1 MSYFKERAPSGM
13 ILFMALL
20 GLIVAAGFTKI
31 SGYDIW
37 WHLKTGEIIFNTRQI
52 PLNDIFSYT
61 AMGNPWVNHEWLFQV
76 MAWLLYSKIGLSSLT
91 LLQFG
96 IVAAMSIFLYSTFLR
111 TTESKIAA
119 MFGTALTTLSVA
131 DRVMMRPFL
140 IGLMLTA
147 YFLFRLHSYVTK
159 DKGSLFELP
168 FLTILWVNVHAGG
181 MIGPSLIL
189 AFAAG
194 ESLQRLIAIKT
205 KWGAQSPSSPDIIR
219 KLWLV
224 GITSTVAAII
234 NPFGTETYTFST
246 SHFQMKAILSFTQEW
261 IPVLDP
267 RLDGVFS
274 QILFRIL
281 LLLTPLSFVVNRRSA
296 RLSHLGIWV
305 IASMMVLKGRRFTA
319 DYAIMMTP
327 IIFLNFR
334 TLAGKFRVTAGAENL
349 RRWGS
354 VLIVSVISLIA
365 VRDGIPAT
373 IRGGTAGELGLGI
386 VSNFPSGTA
395 DFLER
400 EGIHGR
406 MFNEMGL
413 GGYLIFRRWPK
424 ELVFIDGRTPVY
436 GDEFYLEYM
445 DIIQN
450 PRNLEAL
457 LKKYGIDY
465 MVFNAYQAWSMRHMH
480 RYIST
485 RPDWKLVYATS
496 HGFVYLKDKPEYRE
510 KIERLW
516 IPEHPLVEEMKRIG
530 EIKVKKDMKDIG
542 DSDIVP
548 ENNRGK

>member
-37 WHLKTGEIIFNTRQI
+37 WHLKTGEIIFSTRQI

-194 ESLQRLIAIKT
+194 ES
-205 KWGAQSPSSPDIIR
+205 W
-219 KLWLV
+219 
-224 GITSTVAAII
+224 
-234 NPFGTETYTFST
+234 
-246 SHFQMKAILSFTQEW
+246 
-261 IPVLDP
+261 
-267 RLDGVFS
+267 
-274 QILFRIL
+274 
-281 LLLTPLSFVVNRRSA
+281 
-296 RLSHLGIWV
+296 
-305 IASMMVLKGRRFTA
+305 
-319 DYAIMMTP
+319 
-327 IIFLNFR
+327 
-334 TLAGKFRVTAGAENL
+334 
-349 RRWGS
+349 
-354 VLIVSVISLIA
+354 
-365 VRDGIPAT
+365 
-373 IRGGTAGELGLGI
+373 
-386 VSNFPSGTA
+386 
-395 DFLER
+395 
-400 EGIHGR
+400 
-406 MFNEMGL
+406 
-413 GGYLIFRRWPK
+413 
-424 ELVFIDGRTPVY
+424 
-436 GDEFYLEYM
+436 
-445 DIIQN
+445 
-450 PRNLEAL
+450 
-457 LKKYGIDY
+457 
-465 MVFNAYQAWSMRHMH
+465 
-480 RYIST
+480 
-485 RPDWKLVYATS
+485 
-496 HGFVYLKDKPEYRE
+496 
-510 KIERLW
+510 
-516 IPEHPLVEEMKRIG
+516 
-530 EIKVKKDMKDIG
+530 
-542 DSDIVP
+542 
-548 ENNRGK
+548 